1 MYATALLMLF
11 RAVIDGAVVRT
22 INSIVLYMER
32 RDRGLPADATAPDP
46 AEGKAASGVRL
57 AHLVSAGVVTALVGF
72 ASASVVVLAG
82 LRAVGA
88 NPTQAASG
96 LLAVTVTQALG
107 TLWLSR
113 RHRMPILLAWS
124 TPGAALLASTGAV
137 DGGWPAAVGAFLV
150 VGGLILATALR
161 PRLGALIARIPT
173 PIAQAM
179 LAGVLLSLCLAPV
192 HGLVDH
198 PGLVAPAVVVWLAL
212 GRLAPRWAVP
222 AAFAAAMLAIGIWLA
237 RHGGPHGPLLP
248 QVALTAPTLTW
259 ASVLSL
265 ALPLYVV
272 TMASQNVPGVAVL
285 SSYGYTV
292 PWRESMTVTGL
303 GTIVGATAGGH
314 AINLA
319 AITAALAASPQA
331 HPDPRRRWVVAHLAG
346 ATFLALAAVSTALAT
361 VVTAAPAGVTT
372 AVAGLALL
380 TTLASSLTSAL
391 ADPADRQGAVV
402 TFVVAA
408 SGITLAGVGA
418 AFWALTAGLLV
429 RAALSPGLG
438 FAPPGEK

>member
-1 MYATALLMLF
+1 
-11 RAVIDGAVVRT
+11 
-22 INSIVLYMER
+22 MEQ
-32 RDRGLPADATAPDP
+32 RDPGLPADATAAAP
-46 AEGKAASGVRL
+46 ADGEAASRVRVV
-57 AHLVSAGVVTALVGF
+57 HLVSAGVVAALVGF

-137 DGGWPAAVGAFLV
+137 DGGWPAAVGAFLI
-150 VGGLILATALR
+150 VGGLILLTALW
-161 PRLGALIARIPT
+161 PRLGALIAAIPA

-198 PGLVAPAVVVWLAL
+198 PALVAPAVVVWLVL
-212 GRLAPRWAVP
+212 LRLAPRWAVP
-222 AAFAAAMLAIGIWLA
+222 AAFVAAVVAIGIWLG
-237 RHGGPHGPLLP
+237 RHGGPGGPLLP
-248 QVALTAPTLTW
+248 RVVLTAPTLTW

-265 ALPLYVV
+265 AIPLYVV

-285 SSYGYTV
+285 SSYGYAV
-292 PWRESMTVTGL
+292 PWRESMMVTGV
-303 GTIVGATAGGH
+303 GTVVGATAGGH

-319 AITAALAASPQA
+319 AITAALAASPDA

-346 ATFLALAAVSTALAT
+346 WTFLALALVSMALAT
-361 VVTAAPAGVTT
+361 VVAAAPAGVTT
-372 AVAGLALL
+372 AVAGLALVG
-380 TTLASSLTSAL
+380 TLASSLTSAL
-391 ADPADRQGAVV
+391 ADPDDRQAAVV

-418 AFWALTAGLLV
+418 AFWALAAGLLV
-429 RAALSPGLG
+429 RATLRRRPPPARGPAGIP
-438 FAPPGEK
+438 APPASAGIPAPPER